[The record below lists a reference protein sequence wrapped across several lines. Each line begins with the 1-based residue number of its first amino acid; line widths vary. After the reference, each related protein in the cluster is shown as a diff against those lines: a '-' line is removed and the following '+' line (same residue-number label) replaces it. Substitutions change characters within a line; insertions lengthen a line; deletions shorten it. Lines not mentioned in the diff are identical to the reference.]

1 MVLKNKTLCIAVT
14 LASVIF
20 LLSSVEISRAEPVTA
35 RLYQSGKTMT
45 FIELSLAPPAP
56 ATLIVELKL
65 PSVVKI
71 IRSVP
76 QFSKQNKNTIK
87 WLLKN
92 IKERSYTI
100 QLETGTMIDLSSSQ
114 VHIRYRD
121 RDSGSI
127 QEVQAHQ

>member
-1 MVLKNKTLCIAVT
+1 MAQKNTTLSIVIT

-20 LLSSVEISRAEPVTA
+20 LLALVSISRAEPVTA

-56 ATLIVELKL
+56 ATLIVEMKL
-65 PSVVKI
+65 PAGVDVV
-71 IRSVP
+71 RTVP
-76 QFSKQNKNTIK
+76 HFSKQNKNSIK

-92 IKERSYTI
+92 IKDRSFTI
-100 QLETGTMIDLSSSQ
+100 QLETGTKLDLGSSQ
-114 VHIRYRD
+114 VHIRYRN
-121 RDSGSI
+121 RDSGSV